1 MSEITHITHLTVKLD
16 RKMKDLFSHLCEAEG
31 IDVSQGVR
39 ELLAEALARGYIV
52 KERKERLQKI
62 AGGANG

>member
-1 MSEITHITHLTVKLD
+1 MSEITQLNVKVEKRL
-16 RKMKDLFSHLCEAEG
+16 KDLFSKLCEQEG
-31 IDVSQGVR
+31 IDISQGTR

-62 AGGANG
+62 GGASG